1 MPKSG
6 STPTAAREPAPY
18 APAMGVVVM
27 VNSSPTW
34 AVDFDDLHAQLE
46 AVLGAVALRIDHIGS
61 SSVPGLAAKDVIDV
75 QVTVADEEGL
85 REACRKL
92 GTAGFPASAESY
104 DHPVPGESETRD
116 AWTKGFATERA
127 GDRRANI
134 HVRVLGRPNQKYAL
148 LFRDYLRSHPDT
160 ASAYSAFKARAAE
173 LLPED
178 SATYANLKDPVCD
191 LIYIPA
197 KVWAESTG
205 WSVTAAKCE

>member
-1 MPKSG
+1 
-6 STPTAAREPAPY
+6 
-18 APAMGVVVM
+18 MGAVVI

-34 AVDFDDLHAQLE
+34 AADFDHLHAQLR
-46 AVLGAVALRIDHIGS
+46 AALGAVALRIDHIGS
-61 SSVPGLAAKDVIDV
+61 TSVPGLAAKDVIDI
-75 QVTVADEEGL
+75 QVTVSDEEAL

-92 GTAGFPASAESY
+92 GTAGFPASAEGH
-104 DHPVPGESETRD
+104 DHPVSGERETQD
-116 AWTKGFATERA
+116 AWAKGFAKERA

-134 HVRVLGRPNQKYAL
+134 HVRVLGRPNQNYAL

-160 ASAYSAFKARAAE
+160 AQAYSAFKARAAE